1 MKGYFSTAESPLE
14 MYLCR
19 SGCPG
24 GAPGVCDG
32 GLVGLTCGECP
43 NNFYKSSGDA
53 WLTGFDQFLND
64 LQVSR
69 EKPVSIYPSLTCTAS
84 SLLEKNAE
92 ECRPCGSTPLAQ
104 LFWIA
109 PVIFVVGTS
118 LGRSWPA
125 QRQAFQHWH

>member
-1 MKGYFSTAESPLE
+1 MSAMVDWWDSPVVSAPTTSTSPLE
-14 MYLCR
+14 TL
-19 SGCPG
+19 
-24 GAPGVCDG
+24 
-32 GLVGLTCGECP
+32 
-43 NNFYKSSGDA
+43 
-53 WLTGFDQFLND
+53 DQFLND